1 MMGVMLLWSIRS
13 NNLPLTVLKGCNI
26 GNRSRVLLLKNGRR
40 LIGKRQIRPASCSTT
55 YGGRAGRL
63 APGGAPSP
71 RAGFHSFGS
80 RRGPGKGLLR
90 LNIQERLIPLPRIG
104 RHGRDKIVRSGQFVP
119 IDFVPPGLFRR
130 VWLPDHA
137 HLLVY
142 HAHRQG
148 CLQGI
153 RISHT
158 FCPSSGRA
166 ELKLNQ
172 PRDAEV
178 WDRS

>member
-1 MMGVMLLWSIRS
+1 MGVMLLWSIRS
-13 NNLPLTVLKGCNI
+13 NNLPLTVLKGCNV

-104 RHGRDKIVRSGQFVP
+104 RHGRDKIVRSTDSAPMVPLAANLFPLTSYPWAISSRLATGPCTPPRVPCAPSGVSSRHTDIPYILPFVRK
-119 IDFVPPGLFRR
+119 G
-130 VWLPDHA
+130 
-137 HLLVY
+137 
-142 HAHRQG
+142 
-148 CLQGI
+148 
-153 RISHT
+153 
-158 FCPSSGRA
+158 
-166 ELKLNQ
+166 
-172 PRDAEV
+172 
-178 WDRS
+178 